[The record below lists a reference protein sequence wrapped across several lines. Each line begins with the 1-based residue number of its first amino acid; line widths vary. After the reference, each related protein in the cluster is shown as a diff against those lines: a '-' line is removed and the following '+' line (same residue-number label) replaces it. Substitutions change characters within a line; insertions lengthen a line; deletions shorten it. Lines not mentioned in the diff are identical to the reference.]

1 MIMIDEFSDYVP
13 LDLDDIEDFYNN
25 VDDELEPIC
34 SVCHKPIT
42 FFDFANHGKCKECRG
57 DS

>member
-1 MIMIDEFSDYVP
+1 MIDEFSDYVP